1 MFLRRGTTQEGPCK
15 LIKWVGEVDWSKE
28 LGVDPKGWGKKGVVD
43 PQVVPRMRSRS
54 IAKSIA
60 GRCVGTDGL
69 VDSQIDPGGGDWSTP
84 QVDPSGRKR
93 RKGSSNSKFKIPM
106 GG

>member
-69 VDSQIDPGGGDWSTP
+69 VDSQIDPGGGGLVNPPGRP
-84 QVDPSGRKR
+84 QREEEK
-93 RKGSSNSKFKIPM
+93 KGLIEF
-106 GG
+106 